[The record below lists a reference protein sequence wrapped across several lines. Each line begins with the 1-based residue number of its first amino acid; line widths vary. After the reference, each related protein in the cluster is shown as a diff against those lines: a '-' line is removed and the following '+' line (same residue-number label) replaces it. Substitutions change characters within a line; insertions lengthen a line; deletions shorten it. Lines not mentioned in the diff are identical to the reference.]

1 MLTVRELKELA
12 AQLSEPHFC
21 RQVGP
26 YALVRKPPRPVAEQL
41 AVRMGLVRTVS
52 RGPGG
57 SETPLPV
64 WMLLQVDSLRVATLP
79 PQRLQEALS
88 VGRRPDCELPLT
100 DVSVSMQHA
109 VLRWHAPTSTCC
121 VTDLQSTQ
129 GTHLNGQPLT
139 PMQEH
144 VVRDGDVLSFGDV
157 DFGFFVAR
165 SLWARLAAPAEPVRL
180 HA

>member
-12 AQLSEPHFC
+12 AQLSEPYFC

-26 YALVRKPPRPVAEQL
+26 YALVQKPPRPVAEQL
-41 AVRMGLVRTVS
+41 AVRLGLVRTVS
-52 RGPGG
+52 RGHTA
-57 SETPLPV
+57 SEAVLPV
-64 WMLLQVDSLRVATLP
+64 GVLLQVDSLRVATPP
-79 PQRLQEALS
+79 PQRPQEALT

-100 DVSVSMQHA
+100 DVSVSTQHA

-121 VTDLQSTQ
+121 VTDLQSTN

-165 SLWARLAAPAEPVRL
+165 SLWARLAALAEPVHL
-180 HA
+180 HG

>member
-12 AQLSEPHFC
+12 ARLSEPYFC

-26 YALVRKPPRPVAEQL
+26 YALVQRPPRPVAEQL
-41 AVRMGLVRTVS
+41 AVRMGLVRTVT
-52 RGPGG
+52 RGGTG
-57 SETPLPV
+57 SEALLPV
-64 WMLLQVDSLRVATLP
+64 SLLLHVDSLRVATP
-79 PQRLQEALS
+79 PQQRQQEALG

-100 DVSVSMQHA
+100 DVSVSTLHA

-121 VTDLQSTQ
+121 VTDLQSTH

-144 VVRDGDVLSFGDV
+144 VVRDGDVLSFGEV

-165 SLWARLAAPAEPVRL
+165 SLWARLAARAEPARL